1 MSIGLADSFR
11 RTWRAFGFERAEDA
25 VSHKTGNRIQPSPQP
40 QTTELLTNLA
50 PLLFEKVQ
58 VEQQLVVLNIGLAT
72 AATVELF
79 SSFKCKLIFVDLYSD
94 PLFEG
99 LYSAEGSL
107 FAEGSLSAEG
117 SLYAEG
123 SLSAE
128 GSLLTEGSEPSPT
141 HQQLVEGFTA
151 ALKLDPRTKID
162 ICLFWDFFNYLD
174 GTLLKAFIEAL
185 HPHISDSTCGY
196 GLGVLNGRR
205 QLPNYE
211 YGLKRLD
218 TLSQCPRDGVQ
229 KPVYPHSQR
238 DLNNLLGYFDIDK
251 SRLMPDGRVEYLL
264 SQGVESKF
272 VKKSVF

>member
-11 RTWRAFGFERAEDA
+11 RTWRAFGFERAVDA
-25 VSHKTGNRIQPSPQP
+25 ASHKTGNQIQPSLQP
-40 QTTELLTNLA
+40 QTTELHTNLA

-58 VEQQLVVLNIGLAT
+58 VDRQLVVLNIGLAT

-94 PLFEG
+94 PLLEG
-99 LYSAEGSL
+99 FYSAEGSI
-107 FAEGSLSAEG
+107 FSEGSDS
-117 SLYAEG
+117 
-123 SLSAE
+123 
-128 GSLLTEGSEPSPT
+128 SPN
-141 HQQLVEGFTA
+141 HQQLVEGFSI

-162 ICLFWDFFNYLD
+162 ICLFWDFFNFLD

-218 TLSQCPRDGVQ
+218 TLSQCPRDGEQ

-272 VKKSVF
+272 VKNSVF

>member
-11 RTWRAFGFERAEDA
+11 RTWRAFGNQGAEAA
-25 VSHKTGNRIQPSPQP
+25 VSPRTSSQIQPNSQL
-40 QTTELLTNLA
+40 QTTELHTNLA
-50 PLLFEKVQ
+50 PLLFEKAGLDKELNKQ
-58 VEQQLVVLNIGLAT
+58 PDKQLVVLNIGLAA

-79 SSFKCKLIFVDLYSD
+79 SSFKCKLIFVDLFSD
-94 PLFEG
+94 IVSE
-99 LYSAEGSL
+99 E
-107 FAEGSLSAEG
+107 SLS
-117 SLYAEG
+117 
-123 SLSAE
+123 
-128 GSLLTEGSEPSPT
+128 SEINNDKLT
-141 HQQLVEGFTA
+141 HQQLVENFTT
-151 ALKLDPRTKID
+151 ALKLQPETKID

-185 HPHISDSTCGY
+185 HPHISESSCGY

-211 YGLKRLD
+211 YGIKRLD

-264 SQGVESKF
+264 NQGVESKF
-272 VKKSVF
+272 AKKSIF